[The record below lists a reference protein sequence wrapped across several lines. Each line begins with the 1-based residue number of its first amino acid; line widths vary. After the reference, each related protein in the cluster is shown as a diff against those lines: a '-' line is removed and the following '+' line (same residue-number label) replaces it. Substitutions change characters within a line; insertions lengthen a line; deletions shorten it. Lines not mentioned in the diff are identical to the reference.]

1 MRNPYVQRTRLIPF
15 YDNVK
20 GNKRKKMFPSAPFTF
35 IERLYVVSIANS
47 SCNSV
52 AASAKRMKIAHR
64 EMSLNDNCLVML
76 KN

>member
-1 MRNPYVQRTRLIPF
+1 MRSPYVHSRLIPF

-20 GNKRKKMFPSAPFTF
+20 GNKRKKMFPSTPFTF

-52 AASAKRMKIAHR
+52 SWFCDT
-64 EMSLNDNCLVML
+64 N